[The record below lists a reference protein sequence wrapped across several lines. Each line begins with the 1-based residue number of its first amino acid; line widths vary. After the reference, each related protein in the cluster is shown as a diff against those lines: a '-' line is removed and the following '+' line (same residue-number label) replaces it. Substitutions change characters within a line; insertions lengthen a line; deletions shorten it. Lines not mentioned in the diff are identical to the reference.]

1 MVLSVKQW
9 YLIKECVEKNPLS
22 RVAKLW
28 NIRMHA
34 KSLNQQQSVD
44 REMLSELNLSSSPTY
59 GFSSDIIHNP
69 DLYEEVSYILT
80 LNTKLKYL
88 ITIHKN

>member
-1 MVLSVKQW
+1 M
-9 YLIKECVEKNPLS
+9 S

-59 GFSSDIIHNP
+59 GFSLDIIHNP
-69 DLYEEVSYILT
+69 DLYEEVSSILT

-88 ITIHKN
+88 IP